1 MIVACVAFAI
11 EADLYQVLPY
21 IFNAD
26 AWHELFGI
34 LGEIPGQVYLVM
46 VNYVIIGILGTACPI
61 LLAYLSMSLTQLA
74 VAGKYRTAIACV
86 VFVVLS
92 IALAQ
97 IGGHLYMNLPWE
109 RMYLLPEDTTS
120 IAACHALNI
129 TIGISNLLLLAVSAL
144 CFVGTNYI
152 LKNKLN
158 LE

>member
-1 MIVACVAFAI
+1 MLRKLFKYEFIACGRQLAPLYALTIV
-11 EADLYQVLPY
+11 
-21 IFNAD
+21 
-26 AWHELFGI
+26 
-34 LGEIPGQVYLVM
+34 
-46 VNYVIIGILGTACPI
+46 
-61 LLAYLSMSLTQLA
+61 LA

>member
-1 MIVACVAFAI
+1 
-11 EADLYQVLPY
+11 
-21 IFNAD
+21 
-26 AWHELFGI
+26 
-34 LGEIPGQVYLVM
+34 
-46 VNYVIIGILGTACPI
+46 
-61 LLAYLSMSLTQLA
+61 MSDIAGVFVDVLTQLA